1 MMSLCLAVEFGKCC
15 SELESIVLIV
25 SSSGGQKVFRM
36 VETIFQSWDEG
47 AGGINSGGR
56 YGDFC
61 N

>member
-1 MMSLCLAVEFGKCC
+1 MEFGKCC

-25 SSSGGQKVFRM
+25 SSRGGQTVFRM